1 MHLRRIHR
9 IVRSAVFILLGS
21 LLVLRCSEE
30 AVSDAIMDKYLI
42 QAGAAKIEVTPAV
55 GDSLLMSGFSG
66 RDQPFKGVHDG
77 LFLKAV
83 VLFDGLSY
91 SAHFTSD
98 QLTVS
103 EEQTRSIALMLEDM
117 DVPIPR
123 SQLFMSATHTHG
135 GISTSRGL
143 HDVRTAYRRYRT
155 LLMAEVIAEAYGNLA
170 PVQLRMARMQVPGIH
185 NNRQEIIPGDE
196 CDLGSDPNGVSDKTL
211 YITRLMRLDGT
222 PLASML
228 LFGVHAT
235 MMGQHNYY
243 LTGDLPGAVTAH
255 LEQLW
260 GPDHISL
267 WMMSGGGDQSPTF
280 FHQKTEAFR
289 DEIRSPK
296 GLANQMVNEFL
307 PSLVEIEQPLEN
319 IHFDATLLQ
328 LVLTRKSG
336 SRDHRQIYFLEWNDE
351 TILVGTPFE
360 LFAQTVIDICEAS
373 PYKNTMV
380 YSLTNGVAY
389 YLPTPESWER
399 EFTCY
404 ENKTSLFGR
413 ESEPQVKNT
422 IINHL
427 INLAS
432 REIR

>member
-1 MHLRRIHR
+1 ML
-9 IVRSAVFILLGS
+9 ILLGS
-21 LLVLRCSEE
+21 LFICQCSDEG
-30 AVSDAIMDKYLI
+30 VSDAIMHKYLV

-66 RDQPFKGVHDG
+66 RNQPFKGVHDG

-83 VLFDGLSY
+83 VLFDGHTY

-103 EEQTRSIALMLEDM
+103 EEQVRTISTMLEEM
-117 DVPIPR
+117 DIPIPH

-143 HDVRTAYRRYRT
+143 QHVRTNYRRQRT
-155 LLMAEVIAEAYGNLA
+155 LQMAEVIAQAYRNLKPA
-170 PVQLRMARMQVPGIH
+170 QLRLARIQVPGIH
-185 NNRQEIIPGDE
+185 NNRQEIIPGVE
-196 CDLGSDPNGVSDKTL
+196 CDLGSDVDGVSDKTL

-235 MMGQHNYY
+235 MLGQHNYY

-267 WMMSGGGDQSPTF
+267 WMMSGGGDQSPTY

-296 GLANQMVNEFL
+296 GLADQMVSEFL
-307 PSLVEIEQPLEN
+307 PALSERERPLTV
-319 IHFDATLLQ
+319 IHFDATLLP
-328 LVLTRKSG
+328 LVLHRKSG
-336 SRDHRQIYFLEWNDE
+336 STDRRQIYFLEWNDE
-351 TILVGTPFE
+351 TIVIGTPFE

-373 PYKNTMV
+373 PYENTLV
-380 YSLTNGVAY
+380 HSLTNGVAY
-389 YLPTPESWER
+389 YLPMPESWER

-413 ESEPQVKNT
+413 DSEPQVKDA

-427 INLAS
+427 KNLAS
-432 REIR
+432 RESKKHLD